1 MNKHVIASVIG
12 GILMILGVA
21 LLGGAVLLSGFDI
34 ETLGTD
40 EWETTAYNITDDFG
54 KISVVSDTAD
64 VSFLPSDD
72 GKCRVECKERKNMKY
87 SVATIDDGTLSIE
100 LVDSRRWYEYISFF
114 SFGKETVTVYLPNA
128 EYESLYV
135 RNDTGDVEIGD
146 AFSFGKIDIA
156 LSTGDVRCFASV
168 KGALTVKA
176 STGYITVSDTE
187 VGSME
192 LRASTGDI
200 KLSGVACAGNVSV
213 KVSTGRVSL
222 TDVTCADLHTE
233 GDTGDIRLDGV
244 IASGSIRAERD
255 TGDVYLDSCDAASL
269 KIKTNTGHVKGTLLT
284 DKIFYV
290 KSDTG
295 NIRVPTSTEGGLCEI
310 ETDTGDVK
318 IEIVK

>member
-21 LLGGAVLLSGFDI
+21 LLGGAVLLSDG
-34 ETLGTD
+34 EMERLGT
-40 EWETTAYNITDDFG
+40 EQWETVAHSVTEDFD
-54 KISVVSDTAD
+54 KISVASDTAD
-64 VSFLPSDD
+64 IVLVRAED
-72 GKCRVECKERKNMKY
+72 GNCRVECYDRKRVKH
-87 SVATIDDGTLSIE
+87 SVSVENGTLCIGLE
-100 LVDSRRWYEYISFF
+100 DSRRWYEYISFF

-168 KGALTVKA
+168 KGALVVKA

-192 LRASTGDI
+192 LRTSTGDI
-200 KLSGVACAGNVSV
+200 KASGVACAGNVSV
-213 KVSTGRVSL
+213 SVSTGRVSL

-255 TGDVYLDSCDAASL
+255 TGDIYLDSCDAASI
-269 KIKTNTGHVKGTLLT
+269 KIKTDTGDVVGTILT
-284 DKIFYV
+284 DKIFAI
-290 KSDTG
+290 K
-295 NIRVPTSTEGGLCEI
+295 TSTGRVSVPDSATGGACNI
-310 ETDTGDVK
+310 ETDTGDIK